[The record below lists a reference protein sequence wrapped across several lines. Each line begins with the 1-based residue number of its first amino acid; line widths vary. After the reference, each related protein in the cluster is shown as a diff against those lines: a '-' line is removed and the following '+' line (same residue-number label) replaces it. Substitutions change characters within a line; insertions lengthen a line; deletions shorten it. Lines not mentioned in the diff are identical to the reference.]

1 LHFLINCLTKGL
13 GWVLSS
19 CSNEESKFR
28 ELDLEPH
35 LTKENAMKKS
45 LVYSVTAITLA
56 AGSLFLASPA
66 FADASG
72 TASSMS
78 VAQGGTFTATVTN
91 ENPIPASGDEWCN
104 SVGGPGYSMA
114 VGLTDQ
120 ATSAVIFLPAGF
132 VPGIA
137 GGYAGV
143 GSFTWGAAPGEA
155 TSVNVTIPADT
166 PVGTYDL
173 FYGCVSASPAYL
185 QPGHGAFVL
194 GSFTVTAAPAA
205 PLPDTGMDNGAM
217 AWTIGAVSATLL
229 ALGAGLFFVRRRLS

>member
-1 LHFLINCLTKGL
+1 
-13 GWVLSS
+13 
-19 CSNEESKFR
+19 
-28 ELDLEPH
+28 
-35 LTKENAMKKS
+35 MKKS

-66 FADASG
+66 FANASG

-91 ENPIPASGDEWCN
+91 ENPIPAPGDEWCN

-114 VGLTDQ
+114 VLLMQGMGAGDPI
-120 ATSAVIFLPAGF
+120 VLPSGAD
-132 VPGIA
+132 VPGVA
-137 GGYAGV
+137 GLGN
-143 GSFTWGAAPGEA
+143 FTWLATAGATA
-155 TSVNVTIPADT
+155 SVEVTIPADT
-166 PVGTYDL
+166 PVGTYTL
-173 FYGCVSASPAYL
+173 FYGCISESPGYL
-185 QPGHGAFVL
+185 HPGNGAGVE
-194 GSFTVTAAPAA
+194 GDFTVTAAPAA

>member
-1 LHFLINCLTKGL
+1 
-13 GWVLSS
+13 
-19 CSNEESKFR
+19 
-28 ELDLEPH
+28 
-35 LTKENAMKKS
+35 MKKS

-66 FADASG
+66 FANASG

-91 ENPIPASGDEWCN
+91 QNPIPAPGDEWCN

-114 VGLTDQ
+114 VLLWPTVKGAPIVLPSGADVVGVAGL
-120 ATSAVIFLPAGF
+120 GN
-132 VPGIA
+132 
-137 GGYAGV
+137 
-143 GSFTWGAAPGEA
+143 FTWGAAPGEA

-173 FYGCVSASPAYL
+173 FYGCVSASPGYL
-185 QPGHGAFVL
+185 HPGNGAAVV

-205 PLPDTGMDNGAM
+205 PLPDTGSDNGAM